1 MHYASD
7 PEGTYRSLEN
17 GRWKLKNLDDGKY
30 AGDLYAGGDKDVN
43 YPASKPSY
51 GSHEWRDPAL
61 GELSKADKEAW
72 DAIRDEARR
81 DRELANEAVKQAEKL
96 GVENVASKSYKQ
108 IAEELD
114 KLRAELDEVSAT
126 DALEAKDILDN
137 AADSS
142 SRLRGA
148 SEWVGDRAGFL
159 RNEDL
164 GRETIIGKPGDSP
177 GGHGSPGPG
186 KFDQVAIEG
195 DNRIYFEEN
204 KGGDGVKLGARDVE
218 AGGRAQQGS
227 LPYLED
233 LVTGGRQDPRILE
246 TLKRMKADG
255 KHEAFFKNLAEGK
268 VEVKYEIINAR
279 TNGAVRVG
287 EFDLG
292 GRVRIKWDGKGD
304 IEIIK
309 E

>member
-1 MHYASD
+1 M
-7 PEGTYRSLEN
+7 
-17 GRWKLKNLDDGKY
+17 
-30 AGDLYAGGDKDVN
+30 
-43 YPASKPSY
+43 
-51 GSHEWRDPAL
+51 
-61 GELSKADKEAW
+61 
-72 DAIRDEARR
+72 
-81 DRELANEAVKQAEKL
+81 KQAEKL
-96 GVENVASKSYKQ
+96 GVKDAASKSYKQ

-114 KLRAELDEVSAT
+114 KLRAELDEVSAVS
-126 DALEAKDILDN
+126 AKEAKNILDK
-137 AADSS
+137 ATKSS
-142 SRLRGA
+142 SRLRDT

-268 VEVKYEIINAR
+268 VEVRYEIVNAR
-279 TNGAVRVG
+279 TNGAVRAG

>member
-96 GVENVASKSYKQ
+96 GVKDAASKSYRQ
-108 IAEELD
+108 IAEELEEFSSD
-114 KLRAELDEVSAT
+114 KAREVR
-126 DALEAKDILDN
+126 DILN
-137 AADSS
+137 KATDSS
-142 SRLRGA
+142 SLLRGA

-164 GRETIIGKPGDSP
+164 ERETIIGKPGDSP

-204 KGGDGVKLGARDVE
+204 KGGDGVKLEARDVE

-268 VEVKYEIINAR
+268 VEVRYEIVNAR
-279 TNGAVRVG
+279 TNGAVRAG

-292 GRVRIKWDGKGD
+292 GRIRIEWDGKGD
-304 IEIIK
+304 IEVIK